1 MRRLPTR
8 RALIIALV
16 ALVLFLAATT
26 AQAGWLF
33 VLAAGVLGLVVGSFL
48 VRPPLS
54 AAAVERSVPRRVR
67 VGDEVRVGLRVHN
80 SGRRTLPIMRLED
93 AFAAFDETA
102 VFVER
107 VPAGSSATIELV
119 KKALRRGVYSS
130 GSARLQTGS
139 PAGLVRTTRSV
150 DVVSEM
156 TVVPRWVELRSFP
169 ILEPSS
175 FPFDVLHERAR
186 TGAGEE
192 YLGVRGYRPG
202 DPPRWVHWKSSAR
215 AGHLVVREFE
225 EEVASRVALVVAGA
239 DEGVPPDSAF
249 EAIVEAAASIARYA
263 IVTGHPVDLVR
274 ADPDGST
281 QQVVEPDRVEV
292 LDWLAEAQPVDAP
305 MDELTGVALDRVGRR
320 GTVVL
325 LATTSGRAGRS
336 LRTAAA
342 LAQRAGSRAIVVAAV
357 SSSWS
362 RKGSKV
368 ADEDASL
375 LELEG
380 GRAAVRALIRG
391 GDLARDLEASRQTV
405 GGRSR

>member
-8 RALIIALV
+8 RALIVALV
-16 ALVLFLAATT
+16 ALVLFFAATT

-48 VRPPLS
+48 VRPSLS
-54 AAAVERSVPRRVR
+54 VAGIERSVPRRVR
-67 VGDEVRVGLRVHN
+67 VGDEIRVGLRVHN
-80 SGRRTLPIMRLED
+80 SGKRTLPIMRLED
-93 AFAAFDETA
+93 TFAAFDETA
-102 VFVER
+102 VFIER

-119 KKALRRGVYSS
+119 KRALRRGVYSS
-130 GSARLQTGS
+130 GSVRLQTAS
-139 PAGLVRTTRSV
+139 PAGLVRSTRSV
-150 DVVSEM
+150 DIASDM

-175 FPFDVLHERAR
+175 FPSDVLHERAR
-186 TGAGEE
+186 TRAAEE

-225 EEVASRVALVVAGA
+225 EEVASRVALVLAGA
-239 DEGVPPDSAF
+239 DEGVPPDFAF

-274 ADPDGST
+274 AGPDGSAH
-281 QQVVEPDRVEV
+281 QVVEPDRVEV
-292 LDWLAEAQPVDAP
+292 LDWLAAAQPLDAP
-305 MDELTGVALDRVGRR
+305 MDELTAVALERVGRR

-336 LRTAAA
+336 LGTAAS
-342 LAQRAGSRAIVVAAV
+342 LAQRSGSRTIVVAAV

-362 RKGSKV
+362 QKGSKE
-368 ADEDASL
+368 AGEDASL

-380 GRAAVRALIRG
+380 GRASVRALVKG
-391 GDLARDLEASRQTV
+391 GDLARDLEA
-405 GGRSR
+405 GR

>member
-8 RALIIALV
+8 RAVIVALV
-16 ALVLFLAATT
+16 ALMLFFAATT

-54 AAAVERSVPRRVR
+54 VAGVERWAPRRVR

-80 SGRRTLPIMRLED
+80 SGKRTLPIMRLED

-107 VPAGSSATIELV
+107 VPAGSSANIELV
-119 KKALRRGVYSS
+119 KRALRRGVYSS
-130 GSARLQTGS
+130 GSVRLQTGS
-139 PAGLVRTTRSV
+139 PAGLVRSTRSV
-150 DVVSEM
+150 DVASDV

-249 EAIVEAAASIARYA
+249 EAVVEAAASIAIYA
-263 IVTGHPVDLVR
+263 LQTGHPVNLVR
-274 ADPDGST
+274 AGPDGLALR
-281 QQVVEPDRVEV
+281 VVEPDRVEV
-292 LDWLAEAQPVDAP
+292 LDWLAEAQPIDAP
-305 MDELTGVALDRVGRR
+305 MDDLVGVALERVGRR

-325 LATTSGRAGRS
+325 LATTSGRAGKS
-336 LRTAAA
+336 LGTAAA
-342 LAQRAGSRAIVVAAV
+342 LAQRSGSRAIVVAAI

-362 RKGSKV
+362 LKGSDV
-368 ADEDASL
+368 ADADASL

-380 GRAAVRALIRG
+380 GRAAGRG
-391 GDLARDLEASRQTV
+391 VVQGGRPARDLEAGRPKG
-405 GGRSR
+405 GGRE